1 MEGWATTGRVRG
13 QVVKGEA
20 GKRGLGGGGGGGI
33 ACGTWDLM
41 VEGCGRDQTIQLYN
55 ARQGPVFLQCVV
67 AVIVRCW
74 LKSE

>member
-1 MEGWATTGRVRG
+1 
-13 QVVKGEA
+13 
-20 GKRGLGGGGGGGI
+20 LGGGGGGGI